1 MKKPLL
7 RILTGPT
14 ASGKTR
20 MGVLLAKRHGWEI
33 LSADSMS
40 IYRGMDIGTAKPSLE
55 ERGGVPHHGIDLVAP
70 GEAFDTARFVAY
82 ADRVITEAA
91 ARHRDILVVGG
102 TPLYLMALLKGF
114 FEGPVADPAFR
125 EMLRGQ
131 EREEPGCLHERLS
144 QVDPAAAQRIHR
156 NDTKRLVRALEV
168 FEKTGT
174 PISELQQQF
183 EDGEDRYPYV
193 GARLLLSRDCLRE
206 RVRERSKKMLEKGLV
221 DEVRRIREGGGF
233 GPTAEAAIGYREV
246 LAFLEGELPADE
258 LIYRIRSN
266 THRLVRRQDT
276 WLRTFPGLKAV
287 EAQDLPEEEVLAKLE
302 SILLPQES
310 AR

>member
-1 MKKPLL
+1 MTRPLL

-20 MGVLLAKRHGWEI
+20 MGVMLAKRHGWEI

-40 IYRGMDIGTAKPSLE
+40 IYQGMDIGTAKPSLE
-55 ERGGVPHHGIDLVAP
+55 ERGGVPHHGIDLVGP
-70 GEAFDTARFVAY
+70 EETFDTARFVAY
-82 ADRVITEAA
+82 ADEVIAQAT
-91 ARHRDILVVGG
+91 ARNRDILVVGG

-114 FEGPVADPAFR
+114 FEGPEADPVLR
-125 EMLRGQ
+125 EALRAQ
-131 EREEPGCLHERLS
+131 EREEPGSLHERLS
-144 QVDPAAAQRIHR
+144 EVDPAAAQRIHR

-168 FEKTGT
+168 YEKTGR

-183 EDGEDRYPYV
+183 EEGEDRYPFV
-193 GARLLLSRDCLRE
+193 GARLLLPRDCLRE
-206 RVRERSKKMLEKGLV
+206 RVRERSKKMLEQGLV

-246 LAFLEGELPADE
+246 LAFLDGDLPADE

-276 WLRTFPGLKAV
+276 WLRTFPGLQTV
-287 EAQDLPEEEVLAKLE
+287 EIQSQPEDVILAKLE

-310 AR
+310 TQ